1 MENLIDKVFSTPGM
15 KIMAHAVIGYPDIEI
30 SRENILA
37 LGESS
42 GADLIEIQIPFSDPL
57 ADGPAIM
64 RANQVALDKGI
75 TPVLCF
81 KKIREIT
88 ELIDVP
94 VLVMT
99 YINIVHKMG
108 MKEFIR
114 KSRQAGVSGLII
126 PDLPYDA
133 EQAEE
138 YYTCSKKYNIYPIHV
153 VSPGMAD
160 TRLQEVVKRSVG
172 FIYSTL
178 KVGITGAE
186 ERNEEQGVGFIAR
199 IKKHTFLPVLAG
211 FGISSPG
218 QVKEL
223 RGIADGVI
231 IGSHLIN
238 LYNQKGIRGV
248 KDFLTS
254 LGKIIDR

>member
-1 MENLIDKVFSTPGM
+1 MDNLIDKVFSTPGM
-15 KIMAHAVIGYPDIEI
+15 KIMVHAVIGYPDIET

-42 GADLIEIQIPFSDPL
+42 GTDLIEIQIPFSDPL
-57 ADGPAIM
+57 ADGAVIM

-75 TPVLCF
+75 TPDLCF
-81 KKIREIT
+81 KKIREVT
-88 ELIDVP
+88 ELIDIP

-99 YINIVHKMG
+99 YINIVQKMG
-108 MKEFIR
+108 MKKFIH

-138 YYTCSKKYNIYPIHV
+138 YYIHSKKYNIYPIHV
-153 VSPGMAD
+153 VSPGMTD
-160 TRLQEVVKRSVG
+160 TRLQEVVKRSRG

-178 KVGITGAE
+178 KVGITGAK
-186 ERNEEQGVGFIAR
+186 ERNEEQGVEFVTR
-199 IKKHTFLPVLAG
+199 IKKHTSLPVLSG

-223 RGIADGVI
+223 KGIADGVI

-238 LYNQKGIRGV
+238 LLNQKGIRRV
-248 KDFLTS
+248 KEFLTS
-254 LGKIIDR
+254 LTKIIDR